1 MKKKTTDTT
10 QIQRITM
17 DYYEHLYINKLG
29 NLKEIDIFLEI
40 RNLKRLNHEELENIN
55 RSITSKEV

>member
-1 MKKKTTDTT
+1 MKEKTTDIT

-17 DYYEHLYINKLG
+17 DYYKQLYINKLG

-40 RNLKRLNHEELENIN
+40 WNLKRLNHEELENIN
-55 RSITSKEV
+55 RSIISKEV

>member
-1 MKKKTTDTT
+1 
-10 QIQRITM
+10 M

>member
-1 MKKKTTDTT
+1 MKEKTTDIT

-17 DYYEHLYINKLG
+17 DYYEQLYINKLG

-40 RNLKRLNHEELENIN
+40 
-55 RSITSKEV
+55 